1 MLKLKDKWIWDFWF
15 AQDGA
20 DWHIYFLQADRSLGD
35 PELRHRNV
43 SVGHA
48 VSQDLKNWTQLGT
61 CFVPSDGPAFD
72 DFTTWTGSVL
82 QAPDK
87 ERRFALAMGCE
98 VKYADQFIYAD
109 DLDAKN
115 PDAFEPIGVSCRIC
129 ERTDCIQRAVPP
141 SHTKLTVDLNNREVL
156 PYRLS

>member
-48 VSQDLKNWTQLGT
+48 VSQDLKNWTHLGT

-87 ERRFALAMGCE
+87 KWHLFYTGDAL
-98 VKYADQFIYAD
+98 
-109 DLDAKN
+109 
-115 PDAFEPIGVSCRIC
+115 
-129 ERTDCIQRAVPP
+129 
-141 SHTKLTVDLNNREVL
+141 
-156 PYRLS
+156 